1 MPDGELIY
9 IPGAGG
15 PNLAARLDC
24 PPGAPRAYAVFAHCF
39 TCSKDSLA
47 AAHIG
52 RELAE
57 RSIAVLR
64 FDFAGLGN
72 SGGDFAATNFTS
84 NVADV
89 IAAVAF
95 LRERFAAPKILI
107 GHSLG
112 GTAILAAAPQIPEAC
127 AVVTIGAPYQPSHAI
142 GLLGASRT
150 EIAARGEA
158 DVSLAGRT
166 FRIKQ
171 QFVDDL
177 LGRDTSQSIAGLRK
191 ALLIFHSPADS
202 TVGIVNAKRI
212 YDAARHPK
220 SFVSLDGADHLLTRR
235 ADGAFVAAVLS
246 SWASRYVEG

>member
-1 MPDGELIY
+1 MMAISSKLDSTSACRVSIAKWLKRWWIPRIRRARIPRRYAAMSKSRSLSSDGL
-9 IPGAGG
+9 
-15 PNLAARLDC
+15 RL
-24 PPGAPRAYAVFAHCF
+24 PPCRTGNSYTFRAP
-39 TCSKDSLA
+39 
-47 AAHIG
+47 AHIG

-150 EIAARGEA
+150 EI
-158 DVSLAGRT
+158 
-166 FRIKQ
+166 
-171 QFVDDL
+171 
-177 LGRDTSQSIAGLRK
+177 
-191 ALLIFHSPADS
+191 
-202 TVGIVNAKRI
+202 
-212 YDAARHPK
+212 
-220 SFVSLDGADHLLTRR
+220 
-235 ADGAFVAAVLS
+235 
-246 SWASRYVEG
+246 